1 MIIKNF
7 LVHTRL
13 MRLKSKNQLRTLR
26 GQNSKK
32 KIGLCHG
39 VFDILHDGHIEHFKN
54 AKEKVDILV
63 VSITSKPF
71 VNKGPRQPLNND
83 EKRINVLNSI
93 KYIDYVFLNKNKD
106 STIVINNLKP
116 NLYFK
121 GPDYLK
127 SDSHGNLICELNV
140 LKKNKGKVFF
150 TKTRTQSSTKI
161 FNQNYG
167 WSKLQL
173 KQLNQIKKKY
183 SNKIEEYIHKISQ
196 LKINIIGEPII
207 DKYEYCD
214 VVGVTT
220 KDPVLS
226 ILSKKSSMISGGVLA
241 SAKMAA
247 SFVKEVNLFTYG
259 NERLIKK
266 LTGNKKN
273 IKIFNIAK
281 TQKIQQ
287 KTRFINSNRQ
297 EKLIQITN
305 FAKNTFSDKEKKIF
319 LTKFKK
325 MKYKNLI
332 VCDFG
337 IGLIENEILN
347 FINNLKVKKYLNVQT
362 NSINLGF
369 NLFTKY
375 NNYTYLCLDT
385 REWELALNNK
395 NLAIKNI
402 RKFVP
407 KNGQVSITMGK
418 NGAKIID
425 NKLSEYFCPTFVSNV
440 KDTTGSGDAFHIIT
454 SMLMLVKAEPDLTV
468 FFGNIYAGMHGQ
480 NLGNTEIISKKKFL
494 QNINSILNT

>member
-1 MIIKNF
+1 MIKNF

-13 MRLKSKNQLRTLR
+13 MRLKSENQLRTLR

-127 SDSHGNLICELNV
+127 SDSNGNLIRELNV

-161 FNQNYG
+161 FNQTYG

-173 KQLNQIKKKY
+173 KHLNQIKKKY

-305 FAKNTFSDKEKKIF
+305 FAKNTFSDKEKK
-319 LTKFKK
+319 
-325 MKYKNLI
+325 
-332 VCDFG
+332 
-337 IGLIENEILN
+337 N
-347 FINNLKVKKYLNVQT
+347 F
-362 NSINLGF
+362 F
-369 NLFTKY
+369 N
-375 NNYTYLCLDT
+375 
-385 REWELALNNK
+385 
-395 NLAIKNI
+395 
-402 RKFVP
+402 
-407 KNGQVSITMGK
+407 
-418 NGAKIID
+418 
-425 NKLSEYFCPTFVSNV
+425 
-440 KDTTGSGDAFHIIT
+440 
-454 SMLMLVKAEPDLTV
+454 
-468 FFGNIYAGMHGQ
+468 
-480 NLGNTEIISKKKFL
+480 
-494 QNINSILNT
+494 